1 MAAATL
7 HRKYRGC
14 RGILNPD
21 LKQNNAK
28 TACRRSAEK
37 VFHFPIS
44 CDRLFSCVNLKKG
57 NKKRSG
63 VRSVFCYDIGI
74 IGETVLHRG
83 VRRTVRGCYM
93 PLSEHGLSIRPDCV
107 RCVKYG

>member
-1 MAAATL
+1 M
-7 HRKYRGC
+7 
-14 RGILNPD
+14 
-21 LKQNNAK
+21 KQNNAK

-44 CDRLFSCVNLKKG
+44 CDRLFPCVNLKKG

-74 IGETVLHRG
+74 IGDLSTSHRG
-83 VRRTVRGCYM
+83 VREVVRGCYM
-93 PLSEHGLSIRPDCV
+93 LSLSMVLVYTPNV
-107 RCVKYG
+107 FVS

>member
-1 MAAATL
+1 MQRNPEPRFETEQ
-7 HRKYRGC
+7 RKNSLPQEC
-14 RGILNPD
+14 REG
-21 LKQNNAK
+21 
-28 TACRRSAEK
+28 
-37 VFHFPIS
+37 FHFPIS

-63 VRSVFCYDIGI
+63 VRSVFCYDIRI
-74 IGETVLHRG
+74 IGDTVLHRG

-93 PLSEHGLSIRPDCV
+93 PLSEHDLSIRPDCV